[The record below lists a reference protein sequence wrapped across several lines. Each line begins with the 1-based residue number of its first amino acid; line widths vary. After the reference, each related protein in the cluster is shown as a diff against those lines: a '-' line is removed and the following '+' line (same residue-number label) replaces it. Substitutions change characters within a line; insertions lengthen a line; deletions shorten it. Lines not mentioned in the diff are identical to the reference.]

1 MLAVSRATLLTPRTI
16 LRRTRLEDAPAMFE
30 ALKAPEIYA
39 FVPRQPPRDAG
50 DMAAHFSRVMQE
62 TAPYRLDQWLNW
74 TVWRR
79 EDGAALG
86 TIEASVHGD
95 HAVTVGYLFGLRHR
109 RQGYARESVG
119 AMLTELIRCGARRF
133 EATIDIR
140 NTPSQRLAQALR
152 FQHEMTRG
160 IDQIW
165 RRDARLP

>member
-39 FVPRQPPRDAG
+39 FVPRQPPRDVS
-50 DMAAHFSRVMQE
+50 DMAAHSARVMPE
-62 TAPYRLDQWLNW
+62 TAPYRSERWLNW

-79 EDGAALG
+79 QDGAALG
-86 TIEASVHGD
+86 AVEASMRGD
-95 HAVTVGYLFGLRHR
+95 HTAAIGYMFGLGYRG
-109 RQGYARESVG
+109 QGYARESVG
-119 AMLTELIRCGARRF
+119 AMLEELARCGARRF
-133 EATIDIR
+133 EASIDIR
-140 NTPSQRLAQALR
+140 NAPSQRLAQTLR

-165 RRDARLP
+165 RRDAHLP